1 MIPELTPENKL
12 DMSLSQIRRYEK
24 KYKKLKFNNRYY
36 IQYYGYDVA
45 LHDWKLERP
54 LASYEND
61 YLYASG
67 TLENGNSWKTS
78 PIVKM
83 EWRSDHYKITTE
95 SNTIYRLYF

>member
-1 MIPELTPENKL
+1 MIPELSPENKL

-45 LHDWKLERP
+45 LHDWKLER
-54 LASYEND
+54 SSDNF
-61 YLYASG
+61 LYATG
-67 TLENGNSWKTS
+67 TLENDNSWETS
-78 PIVKM
+78 PIVRM
-83 EWRSDHYKITTE
+83 ESRDDHYKITTE